1 MAEII
6 ESRKLYGGRL
16 FDVMLERFKIEGK
29 IISREIVK
37 HPGAAA
43 ILPILPDGRILL
55 VKQYRRAVNEVLVE
69 IPAGTL
75 EPGEEPKACAFRE
88 LEEET
93 GYRAGR
99 LERITSLALAPG
111 YSSEIIHIYLAEN
124 LVESHAHPE
133 EDESITLL
141 KVGLDEAVEMIR
153 RGEIRDAKTVAAVLL
168 YLLERGRLNPA

>member
-1 MAEII
+1 MAERI
-6 ESRKLYGGRL
+6 ESRRLYDGRL
-16 FDVMLERFKIEGK
+16 FKVVLERFKIDGK
-29 IISREIVK
+29 VISREIVK

-55 VKQYRRAVNEVLVE
+55 IRQYRHAVGETLVE

-75 EPGEEPKACAFRE
+75 EEGEEPEACAYRE

-99 LERITSLALAPG
+99 LRRLAALALAPG
-111 YSSEIIHIYLAEN
+111 YSSEIIHIYLAED
-124 LVESHAHPE
+124 LEEAQPHPE

-141 KVGLDEAVEMIR
+141 RLGLVEVVEMIR

-168 YLLERGRLNPA
+168 YLLEKNRLRIV